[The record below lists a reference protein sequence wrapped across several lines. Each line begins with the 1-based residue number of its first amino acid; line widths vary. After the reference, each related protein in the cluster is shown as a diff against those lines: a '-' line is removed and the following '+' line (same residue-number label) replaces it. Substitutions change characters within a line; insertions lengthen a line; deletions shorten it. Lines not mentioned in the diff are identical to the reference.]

1 MVLYYITDRKGFP
14 GSSAEQQ
21 DALLRRICEAARA
34 GVDYIQLRE
43 KDLSA
48 RELEELA
55 CKALRGARDNSSTT
69 KLLIN
74 SRSDIALA
82 TGADGVHLPD
92 GDLPALE
99 VRALWMQCS
108 HQPPLVGVSA
118 HNIAAVGRAQT
129 VGANFAVLASIFEK
143 VPSSTTGI
151 GTDALRQ
158 ACALVRSQADAPQRS
173 LAVLA
178 LGGVTIENARA
189 CLDAGASGVA
199 GIRLFQQGDVL
210 DTVRRL
216 REIG

>member
-1 MVLYYITDRKGFP
+1 MLLYYITDRKGFP
-14 GSSAEQQ
+14 GPAAEQQ
-21 DALLRRICEAARA
+21 DALLRRICEAAHA
-34 GVDYIQLRE
+34 GVEYIQLRE

-48 RELEELA
+48 HEVEGLA
-55 CKALRGARDNSSTT
+55 AKALLSVRDNSSTT

-74 SRSDIALA
+74 SRADIALA

-99 VRALWMQCS
+99 VRALWTQRS
-108 HQPPLVGVSA
+108 PQPPLIGVSA
-118 HNIAAVGRAQT
+118 HTVADVRRAQT
-129 VGANFAVLASIFEK
+129 DRADFAVLAPIFQK
-143 VPSSTTGI
+143 AQSGTPGI
-151 GTDALRQ
+151 GIDALRQ
-158 ACALVRSQADAPQRS
+158 ACAQARGESARQQDF
-173 LAVLA
+173 AVLA